1 MKKISLA
8 LLTAVSLLSAEDL
21 RTTVKEVLSTNP
33 IILERLKNYNSTKE
47 DIKIAK
53 SGYYPKLDLS
63 LGAGYEHTELNNRP
77 ATPDGSFDFGVYD
90 NSLTFTQNIFKGFET
105 TYQVKEHENRTVAA
119 AYHYVEKV
127 NSTSF
132 EMVNQYL
139 LVLKQREL
147 LKNAQENIDINKEI
161 LDKVQKLY
169 ASGLT
174 TLSEVN
180 KIQSSLSLAT
190 SNYVVQ
196 ENNLKDSLFNFH
208 KVFGRHIDIDSMTKP
223 ETNFELPKNID
234 DAIQFAIENNPSLLV
249 SKYNIKLAQATHHK
263 KKSPFYPQFDIE
275 VSQNY
280 TKNLGASEGER
291 NRFRAMAVVKYN
303 LFNGFAD
310 EAALKKSIS
319 EVHKEVFIKDTL
331 RRETIDDLALSWAAD
346 EQLTKQIEPLQK
358 YKEYAETTLNLYKK
372 EYDLGRRSLLDLLSA
387 QNDFINSE
395 SQIINAEYSLIYAKY
410 RILDALGTLV
420 TTIMGN
426 NSVDYSNVGLVV
438 NSNVDYSHY
447 SKVDKDSQDYD
458 VPMVTL
464 DLNKTAPK
472 NPDTLP
478 VFLDR
483 DTDLI
488 VDDRDIC
495 NNSLNYKLR
504 SIYGCA
510 YDYKDTIRIE
520 RYSGF
525 LFKGTSTTITQD
537 AQDKFDA
544 LIKQLKPYGLEHIK
558 FELLGNV
565 DDEEMSKNDMLDL
578 SRQRAQIIR
587 EKLINAGVKKENTTV
602 YALSDEAPMYT
613 NGLYENEGVELNNR
627 VDIVVRKLIKDS
639 DSDGDGVF
647 DSMDECPNTPK
658 GNAVNSRGCEQQLDS
673 DEDGVVDS
681 MDECP
686 NTPKGNIVNARG
698 CEEKPKQELDSD
710 GDGVFD
716 YKDKCPN
723 TAPDF
728 KVDMDGCPLTATLQV
743 NFPTNEYAVTDSLI
757 GELKSFGQFLKEN
770 PHYKVIIRGHTDSS
784 GDEELNKVLSQNRA
798 NSIKEALISYGIDS
812 SRLIA
817 IGKGSINPLA
827 NNATEE
833 GRAQNRR
840 IDVEL
845 IKK

>member
-53 SGYYPKLDLS
+53 SGFYPKLDLS

-127 NSTSF
+127 NSTAF

-147 LKNAQENIDINKEI
+147 LGNAQENIDINKEI

-196 ENNLKDSLFNFH
+196 ENNLKDAIFNFH

-291 NRFRAMAVVKYN
+291 NRFRAMALVKYN
-303 LFNGFAD
+303 FFNGFAD
-310 EAALKKSIS
+310 EAALKQSIS

-426 NSVDYSNVGLVV
+426 NSVDYSNVGLIV

-447 SKVDKDSQDYD
+447 SKVDKNSQDYD

-504 SIYGCA
+504 SIYGCV
-510 YDYKDTIRIE
+510 YDYKDTLRIE

-525 LFKGTSTTITQD
+525 LFEGTSATITKD
-537 AQDKFDA
+537 AQEKFDA
-544 LIKQLKPYGLEHIK
+544 LVKQLKPYGLEHIK

-565 DDEEMSKNDMLDL
+565 DDEKMSKNDMLDL

-658 GNAVNSRGCEQQLDS
+658 GHAVNSKGCEEKPKQELDS
-673 DEDGVVDS
+673 DGDGVVDS

-686 NTPKGNIVNARG
+686 NTPKGRAVNSRG
-698 CEEKPKQELDSD
+698 CELDSD

-723 TAPDF
+723 TAPEF

-770 PHYKVIIRGHTDSS
+770 PHYRVIIRGHTDSS

-817 IGKGSINPLA
+817 IGKGSLNPLA
-827 NNATEE
+827 SNETPE